1 MRWIILQIS
10 TKYKEILRWLV
21 QIYYRREVG
30 LIWLIT
36 SICVMSTSEQVTLV
50 LCMFSK
56 ELSVQSLQLQSG
68 ILSQNPTLASAV
80 KQTASQRCNSPQSP
94 RVSPE
99 STKTKSF
106 SESISKKDNNS
117 GLNVPEGT
125 STCLVSSVHFLKLS
139 DMKISCCLFVWP
151 KSYLTVFWCVSCL
164 FPINP
169 MWTLTLDQP
178 KFQSWPWPDP
188 ELRDKC
194 FSICANCC
202 WKHWNRFSADVL
214 LRCVSSYGDSSETW
228 KYYYLCLHAD

>member
-10 TKYKEILRWLV
+10 TKYREILRWLV
-21 QIYYRREVG
+21 QIYHRLEVG

-36 SICVMSTSEQVTLV
+36 SVCVMSASEQVTLV

-56 ELSVQSLQLQSG
+56 ELSVQSLQLQYG

-99 STKTKSF
+99 SMKTESF

-117 GLNVPEGT
+117 GLNVPEET
-125 STCLVSSVHFLKLS
+125 STCLASSVHFLKLS

-169 MWTLTLDQP
+169 MWTLTLDS
-178 KFQSWPWPDP
+178 QSFRAGLDVTQSYGISAFPFV
-188 ELRDKC
+188 LT
-194 FSICANCC
+194 SC